1 MTVFRSWVC
10 PYGRANVVYNRSTV
24 SSHPARSRFQKI
36 SRKGRHR
43 STSRAQESRVLQLIA
58 ARRSRHRGR
67 GHQIWRFVLLVHSKT
82 AASVRHPQPRRL
94 LFGLSTTSSVRR
106 KPPRCNFPRAALA
119 FVRFLSISVESR
131 FGTACFSTD

>member
-36 SRKGRHR
+36 SRTGRHR

-67 GHQIWRFVLLVHSKT
+67 GHQLWRFVLLVHSKT
-82 AASVRHPQPRRL
+82 AASVPHTPPRRP
-94 LFGLSTTSSVRR
+94 LFGLSTHSSVRT
-106 KPPRCNFPRAALA
+106 KPPSCNFSRAATVLG
-119 FVRFLSISVESR
+119 RFPTPPCPLPPSH
-131 FGTACFSTD
+131 